1 MKKRILSLLLASLLG
16 ASVLAGCSNN
26 SANPAET
33 DNPVQTNAQTPS
45 SDGAAEE
52 EEELSPLEQRARIPD
67 NLPENNFD
75 GREFT
80 VCTEERKFYEIFS
93 EDLNGEA
100 TNDSVYQRNVRIED
114 RFNAKITPLAN
125 AAPYDDVIKV
135 VTSGT
140 HAYDVVG
147 FVNYKTYTPASAGVL
162 MYYFLLGVEK
172 NADVFMRTT
181 GSASGALERF
191 PQIIS
196 ILQDNDVMLIS
207 IIAFAAATVIVS
219 VIRRISTDYSMYI
232 AVAVGAVVNVMIFLV
247 GGFTSD
253 ANIAYAE
260 VFLGSVISLLL
271 AFAAA
276 FWLVAADYAHAE
288 YLQYE
293 DEGYIYYVRAVPKI
307 KIAKKA
313 VKIHDVSP
321 QDTEEDENR
330 DIEEALKALDAID
343 EEERKKES
351 R

>member
-1 MKKRILSLLLASLLG
+1 MNKLLG
-16 ASVLAGCSNN
+16 YRQRIRQFYAKWEPWIEPALKGLTMLFIILVINTHVGYSQNLQSWNAVLLTVLVAALLPWKGLTFI
-26 SANPAET
+26 SAVWLLINTFAMSWEVAFVTAALILICAVAQYIFLPGFSLAAVLI
-33 DNPVQTNAQTPS
+33 PVAFCFKIPYMV
-45 SDGAAEE
+45 
-52 EEELSPLEQRARIPD
+52 PLI
-67 NLPENNFD
+67 L
-75 GREFT
+75 GL
-80 VCTEERKFYEIFS
+80 V
-93 EDLNGEA
+93 G
-100 TNDSVYQRNVRIED
+100 
-114 RFNAKITPLAN
+114 
-125 AAPYDDVIKV
+125 
-135 VTSGT
+135 GT
-140 HAYDVVG
+140 LT
-147 FVNYKTYTPASAGVL
+147 FIPASAGVL

-260 VFLGSVISLLL
+260 VFLGSVISLLI